1 MAFAGEEVRIGD
13 LYWGLRLVYGRVLWH
28 GMGWDEVLKSPVSG
42 STELLLTLLGL
53 SEWCMSLL
61 SLFYLARLD
70 RYLCTFSCLSSLAI
84 CSSTPNNNEISM
96 NKIGLDHLSP
106 LDEFFLVFK
115 KSRIHP
121 GRISSSRTY
130 QKEEHD
136 SQSAVWTEV
145 PITHGFPSVTYYDS
159 ND

>member
-1 MAFAGEEVRIGD
+1 
-13 LYWGLRLVYGRVLWH
+13 
-28 GMGWDEVLKSPVSG
+28 
-42 STELLLTLLGL
+42 
-53 SEWCMSLL
+53 
-61 SLFYLARLD
+61 
-70 RYLCTFSCLSSLAI
+70 
-84 CSSTPNNNEISM
+84 M

-106 LDEFFLVFK
+106 LEFLLVFK